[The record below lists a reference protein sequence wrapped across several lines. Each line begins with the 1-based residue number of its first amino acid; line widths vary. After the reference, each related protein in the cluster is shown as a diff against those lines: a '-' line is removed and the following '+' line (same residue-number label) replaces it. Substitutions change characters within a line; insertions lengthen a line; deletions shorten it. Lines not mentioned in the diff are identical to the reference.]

1 MRGGELL
8 QDQSSEQARE
18 HAYGE
23 EEAGPASDPAL
34 AIKRDAAAPH
44 NHGDM
49 RMVGECRATGV
60 EYREHADAC
69 AEVLG
74 SAAMVIRV
82 SAEALD
88 RMS

>member
-1 MRGGELL
+1 
-8 QDQSSEQARE
+8 
-18 HAYGE
+18 
-23 EEAGPASDPAL
+23 
-34 AIKRDAAAPH
+34 
-44 NHGDM
+44 M